1 MKKYIEVILF
11 YKSKL
16 LPLERFNIVSK
27 EFLSTFRVR
36 GSNMNQ
42 IKLYVISF
50 LAVLG
55 GYTFQAQAENLNSI
69 DENWVTAE
77 SVVEFQPFSEVQTG
91 ELAVGSD
98 QKISLTLT
106 NLNKHIDGW
115 YLLLADIS
123 ATGTKKLFNI
133 ENNFPNAQEISL
145 LSTGELE
152 VKNKQ
157 TGESIAICNVLGE
170 TGTDGEIW
178 AAVGADPYMSLCG
191 GYLSL
196 RNNKDGNKDLI
207 SWGTTWLRALGGDT
221 GDQIVNMVKENLYDG
236 EFYESGQELQGEST
250 SVDSGGPANA
260 RIKPDSGAISDHK
273 INIQTKEDLSQGM
286 AVGQWYAARNYEGV
300 FVSVMKPKFVED
312 AILDTFKDRVNAIDT
327 QGGGNQSRAVG
338 EGNAIAVSMAI
349 DLSKHSIAW
358 HNGTEHPGVGWSS
371 RAQVRHQNAAG
382 PDGFGTLKPLEFP
395 GVVNPTIIPQLIG
408 TFAGGFQR
416 RHSAFKW
423 APYTSYNRG
432 HHYGFMENGVVM
444 SKLVPNLAS
453 LITYANGDVTMKTW
467 QPSDADSL
475 HLMKDVRQNG
485 VPLIEAGE
493 PSVFVNQWGPGNWSG
508 SAEAVLKTPRTSA
521 CLYEEGRKKYLI
533 VSYFSTH
540 TPSAM
545 ARVLQSYGCTYAIH
559 LDMNHPKFAYAALF
573 NQKADGAFDIEH
585 LHQSMAGEDVR
596 ANNVEAPRSILT
608 PTYKDFFTIFK
619 R

>member
-1 MKKYIEVILF
+1 MK
-11 YKSKL
+11 
-16 LPLERFNIVSK
+16 
-27 EFLSTFRVR
+27 T
-36 GSNMNQ
+36 
-42 IKLYVISF
+42 IKLYILSF

-55 GYTFQAQAENLNSI
+55 GYQFSAYAESVNSI
-69 DENWVTAE
+69 DETWVTAE
-77 SVVEFQPFSEVQTG
+77 DVVGFQPYSEVQTA
-91 ELAVGSD
+91 ELVVGTD
-98 QKISLTLT
+98 QKISVTLT
-106 NLNKHIDGW
+106 NLNKNIDGW
-115 YLLLADIS
+115 YLLLAAVPAS
-123 ATGTKKLFNI
+123 GTKKLFNI
-133 ENNFPNAQEISL
+133 ENNFPNVYEVKL
-145 LSTGELE
+145 LSSGQLEIKSKESGEA
-152 VKNKQ
+152 VQ
-157 TGESIAICNVLGE
+157 TCNLLGNG
-170 TGTDGEIW
+170 GTDGEIW
-178 AAVGADPYMSLCG
+178 AAVGADPYMILCN

-236 EFYESGQELQGEST
+236 EFYESGRELQGEST

-260 RIKPDSGAISDHK
+260 RIKPDSGSISDHK
-273 INIQTKEDLSQGM
+273 INIATEEDLSQGM
-286 AVGQWYAARNYEGV
+286 AIGQWYAAQNYDGV
-300 FVSVMKPKFVED
+300 FVSVMKPKFVAD
-312 AILDTFKDRVNAIDT
+312 DILKTFTDRVNPIDT
-327 QGGGNQSRAVG
+327 AGGGNQSRAVG

-382 PDGFGTLKPLEFP
+382 PDGFSTLKPLEFP

-432 HHYGFMENGVVM
+432 HHYGFMENGVLM
-444 SKLVPNLAS
+444 STIVPNLAT
-453 LITYANGDVTMKTW
+453 LITYPNGDIEMKTW
-467 QPSDADSL
+467 QPADAERM
-475 HLMKDVRQNG
+475 HLMKDIRQNG

-493 PSVFVNQWGPGNWSG
+493 PSAFVNQWGPGNWSG

-521 CLYEEGRKKYLI
+521 CLYEDGRKKYLI

-545 ARVLQSYGCTYAIH
+545 ARVLQSYGCAYAIH

-573 NQKADGAFDIEH
+573 KQSPDGAFDIEH
-585 LHQSMAGEDVR
+585 LHQSMSGEDVK